1 MSNILANNSIYNSN
15 ISGAMNLIERKQAT
29 SNSIYGFVNQFDDL
43 RFDNISTPTTINE
56 SHTTLT
62 GINTSLQRN
71 LDFHN
76 NYSQFQNTD
85 MHFDVVSKDEF
96 VHNNMTPRTSYRDFD
111 VNADRTSRKL
121 ENFTGAFEYYKPK
134 KEAPHLFEPMK
145 DLSFVN
151 GMPTITNAV
160 QNRYLPS
167 NKNNNGNLPFQT
179 NVKIIPGVDNQ
190 NQLGAHSVY
199 RILPKNVDHL
209 RSDINQKITYESKPL
224 EVIKKGEF
232 RGVDPYLTKFK
243 MPDFREIKVTDFV
256 SSKAAVDA
264 PKQTG
269 PFTNV
274 QTMRNEQE
282 HYILNP
288 PVNTNRGKRQGTDTT
303 RFEPAKKENYIND
316 NARSVSTNYNKPVMT
331 NVKSFSNYN
340 NQRTTTNSEYIAP
353 VKKTES
359 NSYVIDYKDIPLTT
373 IRQLMINNDNILG
386 ARTEQSTYVFSND
399 MVLPITNRQINN
411 TTDILGPSN
420 TVKMGSIY
428 NNDQAKTTQRPST
441 NYNNVLNTTKEIK
454 NGIIHNNDQAKLT
467 QRPSTN
473 YNNVLNTTKEI
484 KNGIIHNNDQAKLT
498 QRPSTN
504 YNNVLNTTKEIKN
517 GIIHNNDQAKLT
529 QRPSTNYNN
538 VLNTTKEI
546 KNGIIHNNDQAKI
559 TQRPSTNYNNVLN
572 TTKEIKNGI
581 IYNNDQAK
589 PTIKQTTLIPT
600 NSTMI
605 SNPNTQSYIRDIKDK
620 AKNTHREQTE
630 HAVFIGAAN
639 SNIESNYVRDL
650 LDKAKKTHRENMV
663 NTQYIGHVSSLNDNT
678 YVKDYSDIAKA
689 TIRQQ
694 LEDTQYVGHINS
706 QANESTYMKDYNDIA
721 KATIRQQLE
730 DTKYV
735 GHINSHANEST
746 YSKNYNDI
754 AKPTIKQ
761 TTLLPT
767 PGGRVANIN
776 AGNYTNITDEMK
788 TTIKQTTFLE
798 NYKGVAHGEIEQKI
812 SHQAANN
819 MSCDDRREI
828 STYNRGANGKG
839 DDYGPYIDENNVR
852 LNEPILYSHVPNPHK
867 NLDYSVMPS
876 TIIDK
881 NIRPVIESSSYYI
894 NPNFINTLKDNPLV
908 NDMFHQKNI

>member
-1 MSNILANNSIYNSN
+1 MSSILAKKSIYNSN
-15 ISGAMNLIERKQAT
+15 ISGTMNLIEKSQAIT
-29 SNSIYGFVNQFDDL
+29 NSAYGFVNQFDDL
-43 RFDNISTPTTINE
+43 RFDNISLPSSINE
-56 SHTTLT
+56 AHTTLT

-85 MHFDVVSKDEF
+85 MHFDVVSREEF
-96 VHNNMTPRTSYRDFD
+96 VHNNMTPHTSYRDFD

-134 KEAPHLFEPMK
+134 TEAPHLFEPMK
-145 DLSFVN
+145 DLTFVN
-151 GMPTITNAV
+151 GMPTITNAL

-179 NVKIIPGVDNQ
+179 NVKIIPGLDNQ

-209 RSDINQKITYESKPL
+209 RSDINQKITYENKPL
-224 EVIKKGEF
+224 ETVKKGEF
-232 RGVDPYLTKFK
+232 RGANPYLTKFK

-256 SSKAAVDA
+256 SSKATVDA

-288 PVNTNRGKRQGTDTT
+288 PVNTNRGKRQGKENTY
-303 RFEPAKKENYIND
+303 FEPAKKENYMND

-331 NVKSFSNYN
+331 NVKSFSNYD
-340 NQRTTTNSEYIAP
+340 NQRTTTNSDYIAP
-353 VKKTES
+353 VKKIES

-373 IRQLMINNDNILG
+373 VRELMINNDNMLG
-386 ARTEQSTYVFSND
+386 VRSDQATYVFSND
-399 MVLPITNRQINN
+399 MVLPITNRQIHNN
-411 TTDILGPSN
+411 TDILGPSN
-420 TVKMGSIY
+420 IVKMGATY
-428 NNDQAKTTQRPST
+428 NNEQAKTTQRPST
-441 NYNNVLNTTKEIK
+441 NYNTVLNTTKEIK
-454 NGIIHNNDQAKLT
+454 NGIL
-467 QRPSTN
+467 
-473 YNNVLNTTKEI
+473 Y
-484 KNGIIHNNDQAKLT
+484 
-498 QRPSTN
+498 
-504 YNNVLNTTKEIKN
+504 
-517 GIIHNNDQAKLT
+517 
-529 QRPSTNYNN
+529 
-538 VLNTTKEI
+538 
-546 KNGIIHNNDQAKI
+546 NNDQAKI
-559 TQRPSTNYNNVLN
+559 TQRPTTNYNDAGNIS
-572 TTKEIKNGI
+572 KEIKNGV
-581 IYNNDQAK
+581 IYNDDQAK

-600 NSTMI
+600 HSAMV

-620 AKNTHREQTE
+620 AKNTYREQTE
-630 HAVFIGAAN
+630 HTKIIGGAN
-639 SNIESNYVRDL
+639 SNIDSNYVRNL
-650 LDKAKKTHRENMV
+650 LDKARITQRESMD
-663 NTQYIGHVSSLNDNT
+663 NTQYVGHINSQANEST
-678 YVKDYSDIAKA
+678 YMKDYSDIAKA

-694 LEDTQYVGHINS
+694 LEDTQYI
-706 QANESTYMKDYNDIA
+706 
-721 KATIRQQLE
+721 
-730 DTKYV
+730 

-767 PGGRVANIN
+767 PGGRVNN
-776 AGNYTNITDEMK
+776 TNMGNYTNITDEMK

-798 NYKGVAHGEIEQKI
+798 NYKGGAHGEIDKQI
-812 SHQAANN
+812 SHDAANN

-828 STYNRGANGKG
+828 STYNRAANGKG

-852 LNEPILYSHVPNPHK
+852 LNEPLLYSHIPNPHK
-867 NLDYSVMPS
+867 KLDYSVMPS
-876 TIIDK
+876 TVIDK

-894 NPNFINTLKDNPLV
+894 NSNFINTLKDNPLV

>member
-1 MSNILANNSIYNSN
+1 MSNILAKKSIYNSN
-15 ISGAMNLIERKQAT
+15 ISGAMNLIERSQAIT
-29 SNSIYGFVNQFDDL
+29 NSTYGFVNQFDDL
-43 RFDNISTPTTINE
+43 RFDNVSIPSTINE

-62 GINTSLQRN
+62 GINPSLQRN

-76 NYSQFQNTD
+76 NYSQFQNTN
-85 MHFDVVSKDEF
+85 MHFDVVSREEF
-96 VHNNMTPRTSYRDFD
+96 VHNNMTPHTSYRDFD

-134 KEAPHLFEPMK
+134 TEAPHLFEPMK

-151 GMPTITNAV
+151 GMPTITNAL

-179 NVKIIPGVDNQ
+179 NVKVIPGVDNT
-190 NQLGAHSVY
+190 NQLGAYSVY
-199 RILPKNVDHL
+199 RILPKNVDNL

-224 EVIKKGEF
+224 EVVKKGEF
-232 RGVDPYLTKFK
+232 RGVNPYLTKFK

-256 SSKAAVDA
+256 SSKAIVEA

-288 PVNTNRGKRQGTDTT
+288 PVNTNRGNGPSKDTS
-303 RFEPAKKENYIND
+303 RFEQPKKENFIND

-331 NVKSFSNYN
+331 NVKSFSNYD
-340 NQRTTTNSEYIAP
+340 NQRATTNSEYIAP
-353 VKKTES
+353 VKKIES

-373 IRQLMINNDNILG
+373 VRELMINNDNMLG
-386 ARTEQSTYVFSND
+386 VRSDQATYVFSND

-411 TTDILGPSN
+411 TTDILGPN
-420 TVKMGSIY
+420 NIVKMGATY

-441 NYNNVLNTTKEIK
+441 NYNT
-454 NGIIHNNDQAKLT
+454 
-467 QRPSTN
+467 
-473 YNNVLNTTKEI
+473 
-484 KNGIIHNNDQAKLT
+484 
-498 QRPSTN
+498 
-504 YNNVLNTTKEIKN
+504 
-517 GIIHNNDQAKLT
+517 
-529 QRPSTNYNN
+529 
-538 VLNTTKEI
+538 
-546 KNGIIHNNDQAKI
+546 
-559 TQRPSTNYNNVLN
+559 VLN

-589 PTIKQTTLIPT
+589 PTIKQTTITPIY
-600 NSTMI
+600 SAMV
-605 SNPNTQSYIRDIKDK
+605 SNPNAQSYIRDIKDK

-630 HAVFIGAAN
+630 NTKIIGGAN
-639 SNIESNYVRDL
+639 SNIDSNYVRNL
-650 LDKAKKTHRENMV
+650 LDKARTTLRENMD
-663 NTQYIGHVSSLNDNT
+663 NTQYIGHLSSLIDNT

-694 LEDTQYVGHINS
+694 LEDTQYLGHINS
-706 QANESTYMKDYNDIA
+706 QANESTYMKNYNDIA

-730 DTKYV
+730 DTQYV
-735 GHINSHANEST
+735 GHINSQANEST

-767 PGGRVANIN
+767 PGGRVNN
-776 AGNYTNITDEMK
+776 TSMGNYTNITDEMK

-798 NYKGVAHGEIEQKI
+798 NYKGGAHGEIDKQI
-812 SHQAANN
+812 SHDAANN
-819 MSCDDRREI
+819 MYSDDRREI
-828 STYNRGANGKG
+828 STYNRAANGKG

-852 LNEPILYSHVPNPHK
+852 LNEPILYSHIPNPHK
-867 NLDYSVMPS
+867 KLDYSVMPS
-876 TIIDK
+876 TVIDK

-894 NPNFINTLKDNPLV
+894 NSNFINTLKDNPLV

>member
-1 MSNILANNSIYNSN
+1 MSGILANNSIYNSN
-15 ISGAMNLIERKQAT
+15 MSGAMNLIEHKQAMNNL
-29 SNSIYGFVNQFDDL
+29 SYGFVSQFDDL
-43 RFDNISTPTTINE
+43 RFDNISTPSSISE
-56 SHTTLT
+56 SHTTIT

-85 MHFDVVSKDEF
+85 MHFDVVSKNEF

-134 KEAPHLFEPMK
+134 TEAPHLFKPMK

-151 GMPTITNAV
+151 GMPTITNAL

-224 EVIKKGEF
+224 EVVKKGEF
-232 RGVDPYLTKFK
+232 RGVNPYLTKFK
-243 MPDFREIKVTDFV
+243 MPDFREIKVSDFV
-256 SSKAAVDA
+256 SSKSTIDA

-288 PVNTNRGKRQGTDTT
+288 PVNTNRGKRQGRDTT
-303 RFEPAKKENYIND
+303 IFEPAKKENYMND

-331 NVKSFSNYN
+331 NVKSFSNNN
-340 NQRTTTNSEYIAP
+340 NQRTTTNSNYIQP

-373 IRQLMINNDNILG
+373 IRELMINNDNILG
-386 ARTEQSTYVFSND
+386 AKSDQSTYVFSND

-420 TVKMGSIY
+420 IIKMGTTYNNDQAKVTQRPSTNYNNVLNTAKEIKNGIIH

-441 NYNNVLNTTKEIK
+441 NYNDASNVSKEIK
-454 NGIIHNNDQAKLT
+454 NG
-467 QRPSTN
+467 
-473 YNNVLNTTKEI
+473 V
-484 KNGIIHNNDQAKLT
+484 
-498 QRPSTN
+498 
-504 YNNVLNTTKEIKN
+504 
-517 GIIHNNDQAKLT
+517 
-529 QRPSTNYNN
+529 
-538 VLNTTKEI
+538 
-546 KNGIIHNNDQAKI
+546 
-559 TQRPSTNYNNVLN
+559 
-572 TTKEIKNGI
+572 
-581 IYNNDQAK
+581 IYNDDQAK

-600 NSTMI
+600 HSAMI
-605 SNPNTQSYIRDIKDK
+605 SNPNTQSYIRDMKDK

-630 HAVFIGAAN
+630 NTLFIGAAN

-650 LDKAKKTHRENMV
+650 LNKARQTHRENMD
-663 NTQYIGHVSSLNDNT
+663 NTQYIGHVSSLVDNT

-694 LEDTQYVGHINS
+694 LEDTKYVGHINS

-730 DTKYV
+730 DTKYI
-735 GHINSHANEST
+735 GHVNSQAVEST
-746 YSKNYNDI
+746 YSKNYNDT

-767 PGGRVANIN
+767 PGGRVNN
-776 AGNYTNITDEMK
+776 TNMGNYTNITDQMK
-788 TTIKQTTFLE
+788 TTIKQTTFLQD
-798 NYKGVAHGEIEQKI
+798 YKGGAHGEIEQKI
-812 SHQAANN
+812 SHEAANN

-828 STYNRGANGKG
+828 STYNRAANGKG

-852 LNEPILYSHVPNPHK
+852 LNEPLLYSHIPNPHK
-867 NLDYSVMPS
+867 NLDYSAMPS
-876 TIIDK
+876 TVINK

-894 NPNFINTLKDNPLV
+894 NSNFINTLKDNPLV

>member
-1 MSNILANNSIYNSN
+1 MSSIFAKKSIYNSN
-15 ISGAMNLIERKQAT
+15 ISGTMNLIEKSQAIT
-29 SNSIYGFVNQFDDL
+29 NSAYGFVNQFDDL
-43 RFDNISTPTTINE
+43 RFDNISLPSSINE

-85 MHFDVVSKDEF
+85 MHFDVVSREEF
-96 VHNNMTPRTSYRDFD
+96 VHNNMTPHTSYRDFD

-134 KEAPHLFEPMK
+134 TEAPHLFEPMK
-145 DLSFVN
+145 DLTFVN
-151 GMPTITNAV
+151 GMPTITNAL

-209 RSDINQKITYESKPL
+209 RSDINQKITYENKPL
-224 EVIKKGEF
+224 ETIKKGEF
-232 RGVDPYLTKFK
+232 RGANPYLTKFK

-256 SSKAAVDA
+256 SSKATVDA

-288 PVNTNRGKRQGTDTT
+288 PVNTNRGKRQGKENTN
-303 RFEPAKKENYIND
+303 FEPAKKENFMND

-331 NVKSFSNYN
+331 NVKSFSNYD

-353 VKKTES
+353 VKKIES

-373 IRQLMINNDNILG
+373 VRELMINNDNMLG
-386 ARTEQSTYVFSND
+386 VRSDQATYVFSND
-399 MVLPITNRQINN
+399 MVLPITNRQIHNN
-411 TTDILGPSN
+411 TDILGPSN
-420 TVKMGSIY
+420 IVKMGATY
-428 NNDQAKTTQRPST
+428 NNEQAKTTQRPST
-441 NYNNVLNTTKEIK
+441 NYNTVLNTTKEIK
-454 NGIIHNNDQAKLT
+454 NGIL
-467 QRPSTN
+467 
-473 YNNVLNTTKEI
+473 Y
-484 KNGIIHNNDQAKLT
+484 
-498 QRPSTN
+498 
-504 YNNVLNTTKEIKN
+504 
-517 GIIHNNDQAKLT
+517 
-529 QRPSTNYNN
+529 
-538 VLNTTKEI
+538 
-546 KNGIIHNNDQAKI
+546 NNDQAKI
-559 TQRPSTNYNNVLN
+559 TQRPTTNYNDAGNIS
-572 TTKEIKNGI
+572 KEIKNGV
-581 IYNNDQAK
+581 IYNDDQAK

-600 NSTMI
+600 HSAMV
-605 SNPNTQSYIRDIKDK
+605 SNPNAQSYIRDIKDK

-630 HAVFIGAAN
+630 HTKIIGGAN
-639 SNIESNYVRDL
+639 SNIDSNYVRNL
-650 LDKAKKTHRENMV
+650 LDKARITQRESMD
-663 NTQYIGHVSSLNDNT
+663 NTQYVGHINSQANEST
-678 YVKDYSDIAKA
+678 YMKDYSDIAKA

-706 QANESTYMKDYNDIA
+706 QANESTY
-721 KATIRQQLE
+721 
-730 DTKYV
+730 
-735 GHINSHANEST
+735 
-746 YSKNYNDI
+746 SKNYNDI

-767 PGGRVANIN
+767 PGGRIN
-776 AGNYTNITDEMK
+776 NTNMGNYTNITDEIK

-798 NYKGVAHGEIEQKI
+798 NYKGGAHGEIDKQI
-812 SHQAANN
+812 SHDAANN
-819 MSCDDRREI
+819 MACDDRREI
-828 STYNRGANGKG
+828 STYNRPANGKG

-852 LNEPILYSHVPNPHK
+852 LNEPLLYSHIPNPHK
-867 NLDYSVMPS
+867 KLDYSVMPS
-876 TIIDK
+876 TVIDK
-881 NIRPVIESSSYYI
+881 NIRPIIESSSYYI
-894 NPNFINTLKDNPLV
+894 NSNFINTLKDNPLV

>member
-1 MSNILANNSIYNSN
+1 MSSILANNSIYNSN
-15 ISGAMNLIERKQAT
+15 ISGAMNLIERSQVIT
-29 SNSIYGFVNQFDDL
+29 NSTNGYVSQFDEL
-43 RFDNISTPTTINE
+43 IFDNISIPSSINDT
-56 SHTTLT
+56 HTTLT
-62 GINTSLQRN
+62 GKNTSLQRN

-85 MHFDVVSKDEF
+85 MHFDVVSRNEL
-96 VHNNMTPRTSYRDFD
+96 VHNNMTPRSSYWDFD
-111 VNADRTSRKL
+111 VNSDRTCRKL

-134 KEAPHLFEPMK
+134 TEAPHLFEPMK

-151 GMPTITNAV
+151 GMPTITPAL

-179 NVKIIPGVDNQ
+179 NVKVIPGVDNT

-199 RILPKNVDHL
+199 RILPKNVDNL
-209 RSDINQKITYESKPL
+209 RSDINQKISYESKPL
-224 EVIKKGEF
+224 EAVKKGEF
-232 RGVDPYLTKFK
+232 RGANPYLTKFK
-243 MPDFREIKVTDFV
+243 MPDFREMKVGDFA

-269 PFTNV
+269 TFTNV

-282 HYILNP
+282 HYILKP
-288 PVNTNRGKRQGTDTT
+288 AVNTNIGKRQGKDTT
-303 RFEPAKKENYIND
+303 RFEPAKKENFIND

-331 NVKSFSNYN
+331 NVKSFNNYD
-340 NQRTTTNSEYIAP
+340 NQRATTNSDYIQPA
-353 VKKTES
+353 KKIES

-373 IRQLMINNDNILG
+373 VRELMINNDNMLG
-386 ARTEQSTYVFSND
+386 VRSDQATYVFSND

-420 TVKMGSIY
+420 IVKNGATYNNDQAKTTLRPSTNYNTVLNATKDIKNGIIY
-428 NNDQAKTTQRPST
+428 NNDQAKTTQRPTT
-441 NYNNVLNTTKEIK
+441 NYNDASNV
-454 NGIIHNNDQAKLT
+454 
-467 QRPSTN
+467 S
-473 YNNVLNTTKEI
+473 
-484 KNGIIHNNDQAKLT
+484 
-498 QRPSTN
+498 
-504 YNNVLNTTKEIKN
+504 
-517 GIIHNNDQAKLT
+517 
-529 QRPSTNYNN
+529 
-538 VLNTTKEI
+538 
-546 KNGIIHNNDQAKI
+546 
-559 TQRPSTNYNNVLN
+559 
-572 TTKEIKNGI
+572 KEIKNGI
-581 IYNNDQAK
+581 IYNDDQAK
-589 PTIKQTTLIPT
+589 PTIKQTTLMPT
-600 NSTMI
+600 YSQMI
-605 SNPNTQSYIRDIKDK
+605 SNPNTQSYIRDEKEK

-630 HAVFIGAAN
+630 NTLFIGGAN

-650 LDKAKKTHRENMV
+650 LDKARKTHRENMD
-663 NTQYIGHVSSLNDNT
+663 NTQYIGHISSLIDNT

-694 LEDTQYVGHINS
+694 LEDTKYVGHINS

-730 DTKYV
+730 DTQYV
-735 GHINSHANEST
+735 GHVNSQATEST

-767 PGGRVANIN
+767 PGGRVNN
-776 AGNYTNITDEMK
+776 TSMGNYTNITDEMK
-788 TTIKQTTFLE
+788 ITIKQTTFLKD
-798 NYKGVAHGEIEQKI
+798 YKGSAHGEIDKQI
-812 SHQAANN
+812 SHDAANN

-828 STYNRGANGKG
+828 STYNRAANGKG

-852 LNEPILYSHVPNPHK
+852 LNEPILYSHIPNPHK
-867 NLDYSVMPS
+867 KLDYSVMPS

-894 NPNFINTLKDNPLV
+894 NSNFINTLKDNPLV
-908 NDMFHQKNI
+908 NDLFHQKNI

>member
-1 MSNILANNSIYNSN
+1 MSGILANNSIYNSN
-15 ISGAMNLIERKQAT
+15 MSGAMNLIEHKQAMNNL
-29 SNSIYGFVNQFDDL
+29 SYGFVSQFDDL
-43 RFDNISTPTTINE
+43 RFDNISTPSSISE
-56 SHTTLT
+56 SHTTIT

-85 MHFDVVSKDEF
+85 MHFDVVSKNEF

-134 KEAPHLFEPMK
+134 TEAPHLFKPMK

-151 GMPTITNAV
+151 GMPTITNAL

-224 EVIKKGEF
+224 EVVKKGEF
-232 RGVDPYLTKFK
+232 RGVNPYLTKFK
-243 MPDFREIKVTDFV
+243 MPDFREIKVSDFV
-256 SSKAAVDA
+256 SSKSTIDA

-288 PVNTNRGKRQGTDTT
+288 PVNTNRGKRQGRDTT
-303 RFEPAKKENYIND
+303 IFEPAKKENYMND

-331 NVKSFSNYN
+331 NVKSFSNNN
-340 NQRTTTNSEYIAP
+340 NQRTTTNSNYIQP

-373 IRQLMINNDNILG
+373 IRELMINNDNILG
-386 ARTEQSTYVFSND
+386 AKSDQSTYVFSND

-411 TTDILGPSN
+411 ITDILGPSN
-420 TVKMGSIY
+420 IVKIGATY
-428 NNDQAKTTQRPST
+428 NNDQAKVTQRPST
-441 NYNNVLNTTKEIK
+441 NYNTVLNTTKEIK
-454 NGIIHNNDQAKLT
+454 NGIIHNNDQAKTT

-473 YNNVLNTTKEI
+473 YNDASNVSKEI
-484 KNGIIHNNDQAKLT
+484 KNG
-498 QRPSTN
+498 
-504 YNNVLNTTKEIKN
+504 V
-517 GIIHNNDQAKLT
+517 
-529 QRPSTNYNN
+529 
-538 VLNTTKEI
+538 
-546 KNGIIHNNDQAKI
+546 
-559 TQRPSTNYNNVLN
+559 
-572 TTKEIKNGI
+572 
-581 IYNNDQAK
+581 IYNDDQAK

-600 NSTMI
+600 HSAMI

-630 HAVFIGAAN
+630 NTLFIGAAN

-650 LDKAKKTHRENMV
+650 LNKARQTHRENMD
-663 NTQYIGHVSSLNDNT
+663 NTQYIGHISSLIDNT

-694 LEDTQYVGHINS
+694 LEDTKYVGHINS

-730 DTKYV
+730 DTKYI
-735 GHINSHANEST
+735 GHVNSQAVEST
-746 YSKNYNDI
+746 YSKNYNDT

-767 PGGRVANIN
+767 PGGRVNN
-776 AGNYTNITDEMK
+776 TSMGNYTNITDQMK
-788 TTIKQTTFLE
+788 TTIKQTTFLQD
-798 NYKGVAHGEIEQKI
+798 YKGGAHGEIEQKI
-812 SHQAANN
+812 SHEAANN

-828 STYNRGANGKG
+828 STYNRAANGKG

-852 LNEPILYSHVPNPHK
+852 LNEPILYSHIPNPHK
-867 NLDYSVMPS
+867 NLDYSAMPS
-876 TIIDK
+876 TVINK

-894 NPNFINTLKDNPLV
+894 NSNFINTLKDNPLV